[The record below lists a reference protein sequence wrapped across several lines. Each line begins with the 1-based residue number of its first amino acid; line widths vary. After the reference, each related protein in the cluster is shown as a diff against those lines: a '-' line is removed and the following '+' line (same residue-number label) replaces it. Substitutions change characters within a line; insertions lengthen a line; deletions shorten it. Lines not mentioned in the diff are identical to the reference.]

1 MSRLLSGRVKKPDF
15 SELDPNRFEYLDL
28 KNAQPEL
35 SSPEQSLNGTLINE
49 DKDFLLISSYSGTE
63 KTWTQTPG
71 GLSLEGNKNKIKVRN
86 TGVAGCAPALDDID
100 FGELVLNYKDAR
112 LFFKRLNE
120 FDEEELFSLPDQ
132 FGNLDGGEPHTNFG
146 GITPIDGGGVIQSP
160 PTTVCAI
167 GDL

>member
-1 MSRLLSGRVKKPDF
+1 MSRLLSGKVKKPNYSD
-15 SELDPNRFEYLDL
+15 LDPNRFEYLDL
-28 KNAQPEL
+28 KNAQPDL
-35 SSPEQSLNGTLINE
+35 SSPEINLDGDLISK
-49 DKDFLLISSYSGTE
+49 DKDFLLISNFFGDN
-63 KTWTQTPG
+63 KTWTQTPE
-71 GLSLEGNKNKIKVRN
+71 GLSLDGNKNKITIRN

-112 LFFKRLNE
+112 LFFKILNE
-120 FDEEELFSLPDQ
+120 VNEPELFSLPDQ